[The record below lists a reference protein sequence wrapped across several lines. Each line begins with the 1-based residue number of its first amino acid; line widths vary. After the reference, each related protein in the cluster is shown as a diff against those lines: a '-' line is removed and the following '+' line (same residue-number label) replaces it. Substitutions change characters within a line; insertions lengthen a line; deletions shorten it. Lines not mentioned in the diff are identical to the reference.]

1 MECQRRPVIDAIA
14 AQRGAGAVLLGL
26 LRPLGA
32 DEFAVRDVLE
42 SICWHLML
50 GDEKA
55 SVGRL
60 GDSPAE
66 ALEEPAE
73 FVR

>member
-1 MECQRRPVIDAIA
+1 MDMVA
-14 AQRGAGAVLLGL
+14 AQRGACAVLLGL

-32 DEFAVRDVLE
+32 DELAVRDVLE
-42 SICWHLML
+42 SICRDLML
-50 GDEKA
+50 IDEKA
-55 SVGRL
+55 CVGWL
-60 GDSPAE
+60 GNAPAN